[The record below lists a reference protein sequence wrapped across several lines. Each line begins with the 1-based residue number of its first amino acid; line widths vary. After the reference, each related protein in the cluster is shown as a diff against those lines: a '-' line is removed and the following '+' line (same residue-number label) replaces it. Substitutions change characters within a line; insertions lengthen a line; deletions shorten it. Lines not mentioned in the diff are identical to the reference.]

1 MGEVLKSG
9 LIMRSIAGF
18 YYVLCG
24 ETLFEVSAKG
34 IFRHLNIKPMVGDKV
49 DIDEGQIVNVL
60 PRKNKLLRPKVANV
74 DKLVIVLSPTPEP
87 DYLLLDK
94 QLVFSQKEGII
105 PIIVI
110 NKSDIDKDTAKYVKK
125 AYAKH
130 FLVLPVSAKTGKG
143 IAKFY
148 NEIAGSIVCF
158 TGQSAV
164 GKSSLINALFS
175 LTLETGEMSKK
186 IERGKNTTREARI
199 FDIGDT
205 YIVDTPGFSSFEL
218 SLSENELKEFYP
230 EFSELGC
237 EFSDCMHIGEKG
249 CLVSIEGA
257 DVIDEK
263 RLERYIRI
271 YNELKSIKKY

>member
-1 MGEVLKSG
+1 
-9 LIMRSIAGF
+9 MRSIAGF
-18 YYVLCG
+18 YYVKCDD
-24 ETLFEVSAKG
+24 TIFEVSAKG
-34 IFRHLNIKPMVGDKV
+34 VFRHLKIKPMVGDRV
-49 DIDEGQIVNVL
+49 DINEGMIVNIL

-74 DKLVIVLSPTPEP
+74 DKLIIVIASTPEV
-87 DYLLLDK
+87 DFLLLDK
-94 QLVFSQKEGII
+94 QLVFCQKEGIL
-105 PIIVI
+105 PIIVV
-110 NKSDIDKDTAKYVKK
+110 NKIDVDKGMAEYVKK
-125 AYAKH
+125 AYARH
-130 FLVLPVSAKTGKG
+130 FLVLYVSASTQQG
-143 IAKFY
+143 IAEFY
-148 NEIAGSIVCF
+148 REIAGSIVCF

-175 LTLETGEMSKK
+175 LSLETGEMSKK